1 VDPEAGAGHFDVI
14 TTAIPLDEN
23 FPDWGQSR
31 YVDAHIRGEVMLKDL
46 LTHLYVLLP
55 VLDDDKHYWVGDD
68 EIEKLLNKGGDW
80 LAAHPEKELITSRYL
95 KHRHDLAREALA
107 RLLEEDQVAAEI
119 TEAEHDQE
127 EAEIEERVG
136 LRDQRLGSVL
146 AAIRSAGATSVIDLG
161 CGDGRLVR
169 SLIKEQGISR
179 IVGMDVST
187 GALGYAS
194 RKMHMDEMAPKMR
207 ERVQLIQGSL
217 TYRDTRL
224 AGFDAAVLM
233 EVIEHLDPPRLEALE
248 RNVFAEAVPATVIV
262 TTPNAG
268 YNVRFEGLADGSMR
282 HRDHRFEWTRD
293 EFGAWASRV
302 AERSGYSVR
311 FLPIGDEDPQVGS
324 PTQMAVFS
332 R

>member
-1 VDPEAGAGHFDVI
+1 
-14 TTAIPLDEN
+14 
-23 FPDWGQSR
+23 
-31 YVDAHIRGEVMLKDL
+31 
-46 LTHLYVLLP
+46 
-55 VLDDDKHYWVGDD
+55 
-68 EIEKLLNKGGDW
+68 
-80 LAAHPEKELITSRYL
+80 
-95 KHRHDLAREALA
+95 
-107 RLLEEDQVAAEI
+107 
-119 TEAEHDQE
+119 
-127 EAEIEERVG
+127 
-136 LRDQRLGSVL
+136 
-146 AAIRSAGATSVIDLG
+146 
-161 CGDGRLVR
+161 
-169 SLIKEQGISR
+169 
-179 IVGMDVST
+179 MDVSS

-293 EFGAWASRV
+293 EFGAWASGV